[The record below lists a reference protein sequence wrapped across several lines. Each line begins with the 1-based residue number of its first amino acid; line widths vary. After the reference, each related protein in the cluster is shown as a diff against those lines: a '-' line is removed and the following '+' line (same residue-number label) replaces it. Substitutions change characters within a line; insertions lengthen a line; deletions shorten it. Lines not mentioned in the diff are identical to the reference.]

1 MGKKK
6 VIELDVDFIGGDG
19 PLTEAESKLVSAYI
33 LEQKLSRQKVADEK
47 KVAAAVAKLSK
58 ADC

>member
-47 KVAAAVAKLSK
+47 KVAAVVAKLSK